1 METRFKTCHVGHFYH
16 ACFHFKWRDVSGASQ
31 SGRADNLTRSG
42 DFSVE
47 IYCYYLLLSLLFIC
61 AARLFAERR
70 NIQNEHNK
78 TTEDMKV
85 LQHNTHTTQHTLP
98 ETVSRFYKQ
107 SMVEAAE

>member
-98 ETVSRFYKQ
+98 ETVSRFYK
-107 SMVEAAE
+107 AAE